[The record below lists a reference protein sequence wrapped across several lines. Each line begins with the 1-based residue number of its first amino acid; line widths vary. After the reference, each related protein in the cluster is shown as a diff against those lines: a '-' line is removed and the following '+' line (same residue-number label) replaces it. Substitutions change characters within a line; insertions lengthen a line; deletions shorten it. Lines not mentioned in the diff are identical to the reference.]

1 MNNFSYKSNKRK
13 RARHKGRKSNGSFL
27 MLGHDLI
34 RSSEFADLSPYAVKL
49 LLEIAS
55 NFNGKNNGDLS
66 AAYSILSKRGWKSS
80 GTLAKTKKE
89 LVAKGWLIT
98 TRQGGRNR
106 CSLFAVS
113 WLPVDECGNKHDH
126 PTESIPSNLWKNENS
141 SRR

>member
-1 MNNFSYKSNKRK
+1 MNAFKNNKK
-13 RARHKGRKSNGSFL
+13 RAKHKGRKSSGRFL
-27 MLGHDLI
+27 MLRHDLL

-49 LLEIAS
+49 LVEIAS
-55 NFNGKNNGDLS
+55 HFNGKNNGDLS
-66 AAYSILSKRGWKSS
+66 AAYSVLSKRGWKSS

-89 LVAKGWLIT
+89 LIAKGWLIT

-126 PTESIPSNLWKNENS
+126 PAESIASNLWKNENS